1 MGRAYIP
8 SAGNVCGGL
17 SPKEGPQRG
26 SATLHA
32 EHPGLCRGLWE
43 QERLSLSPC
52 NPAAAFR
59 CTEGTPGRSEPGK
72 LRPREVKGPAEV
84 TRQVWASLPPASFRL
99 QAVRERKRMG
109 SPGRRFS
116 RTRACGKRGRCQ
128 HRGWGPSCIPAPCFR
143 QALRLW
149 LLRLQWLPQSC

>member
-17 SPKEGPQRG
+17 SPKEGPQQG

-43 QERLSLSPC
+43 QELLSLSPC
-52 NPAAAFR
+52 NPASAFR

-72 LRPREVKGPAEV
+72 LRPREVKGPPEV
-84 TRQVWASLPPASFRL
+84 TRQVWASLPPASCRL

-109 SPGRRFS
+109 SPGEGS
-116 RTRACGKRGRCQ
+116 PGPGPVGNGAVANIGAGVPPASLLLVSGR
-128 HRGWGPSCIPAPCFR
+128 H
-143 QALRLW
+143 
-149 LLRLQWLPQSC
+149 